1 MIGPLLYSGGPFLFM
16 VGRQLAK
23 QYDFVSIRIAYRSVS
38 LISHKTLQG
47 AVVRAFYRR
56 GAGIPKLGAT

>member
-1 MIGPLLYSGGPFLFM
+1 MMGPLLYSEGPFLSM
-16 VGRQLAK
+16 LGRQLAK
-23 QYDFVSIRIAYRSVS
+23 QYEFVSSGL
-38 LISHKTLQG
+38 LISYKKLQG